1 MKKVSIYV
9 DGACS
14 GNPGPGG
21 WGVYLI
27 CGDHSKDLF
36 GSDKDTTNNK
46 MELKAAIEG
55 LKSLKS
61 ECNVE
66 IYTDSSYVK
75 QGITDWIKKWEVNN
89 WMSGKKPV
97 KNVELWKELL
107 ELSRKHNPIWKWVK
121 GHSGDYGNDRADEL
135 ACKGRDAAK

>member
-27 CGDHSKDLF
+27 YGDYSKDLF
-36 GSDKDTTNNK
+36 GSDKYTTNNK

-61 ECNVE
+61 ACDVE

-89 WMSGKKPV
+89 WISGKKPV

-107 ELSRKHNPIWKWVK
+107 ELSRKHNPSWHWVK

-135 ACKGRDAAK
+135 ACKGRDAVK